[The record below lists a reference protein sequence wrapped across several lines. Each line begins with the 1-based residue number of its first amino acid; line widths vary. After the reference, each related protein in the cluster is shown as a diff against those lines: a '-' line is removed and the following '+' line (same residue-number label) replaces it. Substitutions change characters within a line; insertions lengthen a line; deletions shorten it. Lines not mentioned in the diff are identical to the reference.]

1 MRDGLRSRGHD
12 CRIFASKYL
21 CKINCTKFRHQTLIQ
36 TEKSCVNNSARLLS
50 DRPLNA
56 ELLADYRCYGT
67 SSRFRTLLQT
77 TNLSA
82 LWQLGRILN
91 EFQR

>member
-1 MRDGLRSRGHD
+1 LKILIINDHATWTGGAEILTLAMRDGLRSRVHD
-12 CRIFASKYL
+12 CRIFAS
-21 CKINCTKFRHQTLIQ
+21 
-36 TEKSCVNNSARLLS
+36 S

-77 TNLSA
+77 TDLSA